1 MDSGGAVTKLTQTWL
16 LSLLMLAVAGA
27 HIASFDSVLAQSN
40 SGDPDDDDDEDG
52 GGDDDDDVPDP
63 DDPEDPGDGSDPDD
77 GGEPDDGGDP
87 EDGGDPGG
95 GDAGDDDGGDAG
107 GGTGDDD
114 GGDGAGDD
122 DGSDATGDDD
132 GSDDGAGSDGQD
144 DDDAAGGSGDD
155 DDNDDGQAGSAV
167 GGGDDD
173 DGGDDDNGDDGAA
186 GSTTAAASDDDDD
199 AGDDDD
205 DDRVSVGGAAQERDD
220 DDGDDD
226 DDDRSERA
234 TEPELNDGDDDSDDL
249 GPTLYLGG
257 GEEAEAERIA
267 ADSRDA
273 IDVDRDGFRYRRNE
287 FVAVDLDAADVAKLK
302 SNGFQVIETANLAA
316 VGGSVSLVRGPATM
330 DDEAASAAIDRIA
343 DPTALSFNYLFDS
356 SFSRVSKAPKR
367 KLNPAPACGCQIGLI
382 DTGVA
387 ASLPAFRHVKI
398 QQRAFNGPQAAPKAH
413 GTAVAHMFAGT
424 GPAPGRKATTILV
437 ADIFAGPRS
446 SSGSTFALVKAINW
460 MAEQKVPV
468 VNISLAGPSSGVVG
482 KAVERLSAK
491 GQIVVAAVGNDGPAA
506 PPVFPAAYPNVIGV
520 TAVDKSGSIYRYA
533 NRGSY
538 VDFAAY
544 GVDVTSLDAGG
555 NVIAATGTSFA
566 APRVARALAKGLAVA
581 DGTKAAQAL
590 KLLESKTRDLGRP
603 GKDPAFGLGIV
614 EIDE

>member
-1 MDSGGAVTKLTQTWL
+1 MTRMTQCWL

-27 HIASFDSVLAQSN
+27 QVSPVDAVLAQSN

-63 DDPEDPGDGSDPDD
+63 DDPEDPGDGGDPGEGDGPVDDGDPGDGGSDPDD
-77 GGEPDDGGDP
+77 
-87 EDGGDPGG
+87 
-95 GDAGDDDGGDAG
+95 
-107 GGTGDDD
+107 
-114 GGDGAGDD
+114 
-122 DGSDATGDDD
+122 
-132 GSDDGAGSDGQD
+132 
-144 DDDAAGGSGDD
+144 
-155 DDNDDGQAGSAV
+155 
-167 GGGDDD
+167 GGDDD
-173 DGGDDDNGDDGAA
+173 DGGGGAGDSDDDGGAGNDDGGAGAGDDDDGAGGA
-186 GSTTAAASDDDDD
+186 GSTDDEDGDDDGGQQGAGAGGDDDDGNDDGASGNSAAAASDDDGDDD
-199 AGDDDD
+199 AGDDDNG
-205 DDRVSVGGAAQERDD
+205 SSGNASSGRDD
-220 DDGDDD
+220 DT
-226 DDDRSERA
+226 DDRSEGGS
-234 TEPELNDGDDDSDDL
+234 ELELNDSDDDRDDL
-249 GPTLYLGG
+249 GPSQYLGG

-267 ADSRDA
+267 ADRRDA

-287 FVAVDLDAADVAKLK
+287 FVAVDLDAADIAKLK

-316 VGGSVSLVRGPATM
+316 VGGSVSLLRGPATM

-367 KLNPAPACGCQIGLI
+367 KLNPKPACGCQIGLI

-387 ASLPAFRHVKI
+387 SGLSAFKHVKI

-424 GPAPGRKATTILV
+424 GPAPGRKATTIFV
-437 ADIFAGPRS
+437 ADIFAGPRA

-468 VNISLAGPSSGVVG
+468 VNISLAGPSSTVVG
-482 KAVERLSAK
+482 KAVERVSAR

-506 PPVFPAAYPNVIGV
+506 PPVFPAAYPNVVGV

-566 APRVARALAKGLAVA
+566 APRVARALAQGLPVA

>member
-1 MDSGGAVTKLTQTWL
+1 MTQCWL

-27 HIASFDSVLAQSN
+27 QVSPVDAVLAQSN

-63 DDPEDPGDGSDPDD
+63 DDPEDPGDGGDPGEGDGPVDDGDPGDGGSDPDD
-77 GGEPDDGGDP
+77 
-87 EDGGDPGG
+87 
-95 GDAGDDDGGDAG
+95 
-107 GGTGDDD
+107 
-114 GGDGAGDD
+114 
-122 DGSDATGDDD
+122 
-132 GSDDGAGSDGQD
+132 
-144 DDDAAGGSGDD
+144 
-155 DDNDDGQAGSAV
+155 
-167 GGGDDD
+167 GGDDD
-173 DGGDDDNGDDGAA
+173 DGGGGAGDSDDDGGAGNDDGGAGAGDDDDGAGGA
-186 GSTTAAASDDDDD
+186 GSTDDEDGDDDGGQQGAGAGGDDDDGNDDGASGNSAAAASDDDGDDD
-199 AGDDDD
+199 AGDDDNG
-205 DDRVSVGGAAQERDD
+205 SSGNASSGRDD
-220 DDGDDD
+220 DT
-226 DDDRSERA
+226 DDRSEGGS
-234 TEPELNDGDDDSDDL
+234 ELELNDSDDDRDDL
-249 GPTLYLGG
+249 GPSQYLGG

-267 ADSRDA
+267 ADRRDA

-287 FVAVDLDAADVAKLK
+287 FVAVDLDAADIAKLK

-316 VGGSVSLVRGPATM
+316 VGGSVSLLRGPATM

-367 KLNPAPACGCQIGLI
+367 KLNPKPACGCQIGLI

-387 ASLPAFRHVKI
+387 SGLSAFKHVKI

-424 GPAPGRKATTILV
+424 GPAPGRKATTIFV
-437 ADIFAGPRS
+437 ADIFAGPRA

-468 VNISLAGPSSGVVG
+468 VNISLAGPSSTVVG
-482 KAVERLSAK
+482 KAVERVSAR

-506 PPVFPAAYPNVIGV
+506 PPVFPAAYPNVVGV

-566 APRVARALAKGLAVA
+566 APRVARALAQGLPVA

>member
-1 MDSGGAVTKLTQTWL
+1 MTQCWL

-27 HIASFDSVLAQSN
+27 QVSPVDAVLAQSN

-63 DDPEDPGDGSDPDD
+63 DDPEDPGDGGDPGEGDGPGDDGDPGDGGSDPDD
-77 GGEPDDGGDP
+77 
-87 EDGGDPGG
+87 
-95 GDAGDDDGGDAG
+95 
-107 GGTGDDD
+107 
-114 GGDGAGDD
+114 
-122 DGSDATGDDD
+122 
-132 GSDDGAGSDGQD
+132 
-144 DDDAAGGSGDD
+144 
-155 DDNDDGQAGSAV
+155 
-167 GGGDDD
+167 GGDDD
-173 DGGDDDNGDDGAA
+173 DGGGGAGDSDDDGGAGSDDRGAGAGDDDDGAGGAGSGDDGDDDDGQQGAGAGGDDDDGNDDSASGNGAA
-186 GSTTAAASDDDDD
+186 TASDDDGDDD

-205 DDRVSVGGAAQERDD
+205 GSSGNASSGRDN
-220 DDGDDD
+220 D
-226 DDDRSERA
+226 DDDRSEA
-234 TEPELNDGDDDSDDL
+234 ASGPELNDGDDDSDDM
-249 GPTLYLGG
+249 GPTQYLGG

-267 ADSRDA
+267 ADRRDA

-287 FVAVDLDAADVAKLK
+287 FVAVDLDVADIAKLK
-302 SNGFQVIETANLAA
+302 SSGFQVIETANLAA
-316 VGGSVSLVRGPATM
+316 VGGSVSLLRGPATM

-367 KLNPAPACGCQIGLI
+367 KLNPKPACGCQIGLI

-387 ASLPAFRHVKI
+387 SGLPAFKHVRI

-424 GPAPGRKATTILV
+424 GPAPGRKATTIFV
-437 ADIFAGPRS
+437 ADIFAGPRA

-468 VNISLAGPSSGVVG
+468 VNISLAGPSSTVVG
-482 KAVERLSAK
+482 KAVERVSAR

-506 PPVFPAAYPNVIGV
+506 PPVFPAAYPNVVGV

-566 APRVARALAKGLAVA
+566 APRVARALAQGLPVA

>member
-1 MDSGGAVTKLTQTWL
+1 
-16 LSLLMLAVAGA
+16 MLAIAGA
-27 HIASFDSVLAQSN
+27 HIASVDGAVAQSN

-63 DDPEDPGDGSDPDD
+63 DDPEDPGDGGDPDD

-87 EDGGDPGG
+87 DEGGDPGG
-95 GDAGDDDGGDAG
+95 GGDDDGGDAAG
-107 GGTGDDD
+107 DDDGGTGDDD

-122 DGSDATGDDD
+122 DGGDSAGDDD
-132 GSDDGAGSDGQD
+132 GDDDDAGAGAGGQD
-144 DDDAAGGSGDD
+144 DDDSAGGSDDD
-155 DDNDDGQAGSAV
+155 DDNDDGQAGSAA

-173 DGGDDDNGDDGAA
+173 DDDDSSDDDGAA
-186 GSTTAAASDDDDD
+186 GSGVAAA

-205 DDRVSVGGAAQERDD
+205 DADEDDNDDRASSGSTMQDRDD
-220 DDGDDD
+220 SDD
-226 DDDRSERA
+226 DDDRGEAASG
-234 TEPELNDGDDDSDDL
+234 PELNDRDDDSDDL
-249 GPTLYLGG
+249 GPTQYLGG
-257 GEEAEAERIA
+257 GEEAETERIA
-267 ADSRDA
+267 ADRRDA

-287 FVAVDLDAADVAKLK
+287 FVAVDLDGADVAKLK

-316 VGGSVSLVRGPATM
+316 VGGSVSLIRGPATM
-330 DDEAASAAIDRIA
+330 DDDAASAAIDRIA

-387 ASLPAFRHVKI
+387 ATLPAFRHVKI

-424 GPAPGRKATTILV
+424 GPAPGRKATTIFV
-437 ADIFAGPRS
+437 ADIFAGPQA